1 MSRLVTYNIPCPK
14 CKEYGN
20 YQIFHS
26 VNTNIEGIVNKLLH
40 DKINFVQCEHC
51 TNIFHIKTGLL
62 FNNMEKMYAIYYNP
76 DSFEQ
81 NEKES
86 VDIKRM
92 LGDNFYLANPSRF
105 KDWEL
110 FKQELKRKEN
120 IVQKVNLGSSRNFS
134 TSSSIGS
141 FDNFW
146 SCEICDGNSETGCL
160 YFDSTECPRH
170 T

>member
-1 MSRLVTYNIPCPK
+1 MSKLVTYNIPCPK
-14 CKEYGN
+14 CKEFSE

-26 VNTNIEGIVNKLLH
+26 VNTNFTDVVTKLLN
-40 DKINFVQCEHC
+40 DKINFVKCEHC
-51 TNIFHIKTGLL
+51 ENIFHVQTGLL
-62 FNNMEKMYAIYYNP
+62 FNNIKKKYAIYYNP
-76 DSFEQ
+76 DSFEL

-92 LGDNFYLANPSRF
+92 LGENFYLANPSRF

-110 FKQELKRKEN
+110 FKQDLKRKEG
-120 IVQKVNLGSSRNFS
+120 ISQKVNFRNISTGGSS
-134 TSSSIGS
+134 GS

-146 SCEICDGNSETGCL
+146 SCEICNGDSETGCL